1 MEHIIHSSIMKH
13 FDANNILS
21 DMQHGFRYKRSC
33 ESQFVITVQEIVKR
47 LAKGSQVNIILL
59 DFVKAFDKVPH
70 ARLLHKLSYYG
81 VNHNTVTWIKSFLEN
96 RNQNVM
102 LEGAKSTS
110 AQVLSG
116 VPQGLSARPPPV
128 LSLH

>member
-81 VNHNTVTWIKSFLEN
+81 VNHNTVTRSSRSWKTETK
-96 RNQNVM
+96 M
-102 LEGAKSTS
+102 
-110 AQVLSG
+110 
-116 VPQGLSARPPPV
+116 
-128 LSLH
+128 

>member
-1 MEHIIHSSIMKH
+1 MKH

>member
-21 DMQHGFRYKRSC
+21 DTQHGFRYKRSC
-33 ESQFVITVQEIVKR
+33 ESQLIITVQEIVKR
-47 LAKGSQVNIILL
+47 LAKGSQVDIILL
-59 DFVKAFDKVPH
+59 DFAKAFDKVPH

-81 VNHNTVTWIKSFLEN
+81 VNHNTVLEKPKPKCSAGRSKVN
-96 RNQNVM
+96 ISSSLVR
-102 LEGAKSTS
+102 STT
-110 AQVLSG
+110 
-116 VPQGLSARPPPV
+116 GLSARPPPV